1 MCVELCKDP
10 KNTGSPKLCWR
21 LRGNTVVL
29 TLHTTTVTA
38 PLQHGLSYRHEEG
51 PQTEQEGQTS
61 LRQLRAGRE
70 EGDVDSSDEQDG
82 QVLPGEDDNGD
93 C

>member
-29 TLHTTTVTA
+29 TLHTTTVIA
-38 PLQHGLSYRHEEG
+38 PLQHGLSHGDEEG
-51 PQTEQEGQTS
+51 EEALQEGEAS
-61 LRQLRAGRE
+61 LW
-70 EGDVDSSDEQDG
+70 
-82 QVLPGEDDNGD
+82 
-93 C
+93 